1 MRELAD
7 FVNGIQPWH
16 WWTLGA
22 ILIAI
27 EIASTTFYLLW
38 PGIAALLVGGL
49 KFIDPALDGKLAIFL
64 FAVLAVVATVLWK
77 RTRWGRIDHSQHPTL
92 NAARGEQ
99 YRGRIVAAAEDF
111 SGSHGAVL
119 VDDTRWRAVTIDG
132 SVPNAH
138 ASLIVVDADGTT
150 LKVRLAV

>member
-1 MRELAD
+1 MSDVTHFLNSIE
-7 FVNGIQPWH
+7 PWH

-38 PGIAALLVGGL
+38 PGIAAILVGVL
-49 KFIDPALDGKLAIFL
+49 EYFYPSLDGRLAIFL
-64 FAVLAVVATVLWK
+64 FAILAVAATVIWK
-77 RTRWGRIDHSQHPTL
+77 RSPWGRHDHTPHATL

-99 YRGRIVAAAEDF
+99 YRGRIVSAAEDF
-111 SGSHGAVL
+111 SGGHGAVL

-132 SVPNAH
+132 SSPNLGDAMV
-138 ASLIVVDADGTT
+138 VVDADGVT